1 VLVLGLESGV
11 RGILGFETKGV
22 SYCGLTTEGL
32 TCWEEATLP
41 SSSLGFVSFLV
52 LEGLSSAVG
61 LEPCLD
67 LDEVDGLLSCC
78 SGFGLT
84 VVVVGLEVFSL
95 IVSTAL
101 APGVVGLVR
110 G

>member
-52 LEGLSSAVG
+52 LEGLSSVVG

-67 LDEVDGLLSCC
+67 LDEVDGLLCC